1 MHIEEIQN
9 TIKGLFNLWCI
20 EKEKKRQL
28 QQKIQYAGP
37 VLGEG
42 EYGGI
47 LDAIFSDWWS
57 RGKYTTLAQKKLAEL
72 SSRKY
77 GLLLNSGSS
86 ANLVMMKAAK
96 ELFKWEDGDKII
108 TLSCGFPTT
117 VNPILDCNL
126 VPLFVDI
133 DLATLGLDPDLLEE
147 VLKKETRVKGVFVAH
162 TLGFPNKI
170 FEILNL
176 ARQYNVQV
184 FFDCCDAYGTTYG
197 SQPIQTYGKAA
208 TFSYYVAHHV
218 TSGEGGGIV
227 TNDTDLQL
235 VMNGFRNWGR
245 YCSSPDCCIR
255 ATNREVFC
263 SEERLTKECD
273 LPDDYSVNYQFEWL
287 GYNLKMLDLQAAM
300 LLTQLD
306 RLPEFTKI
314 RQDNYRL
321 LWSFMN
327 GSKFGFK
334 LWEINNTISPFSFPF
349 ILPEDVPFQ
358 RKHLV
363 HHLARHG
370 IETRLLFG
378 GNLTKHPAYVKVKN
392 KWQLY
397 GESHPNADLIMNR
410 CLMLGVSPIIT
421 TEKLARVITVL
432 QEFEKQW

>member
-1 MHIEEIQN
+1 MQIEDIQN

-20 EKEKKRQL
+20 EKEKKRQ
-28 QQKIQYAGP
+28 QQVKVQYAGP
-37 VLGEG
+37 VLGEQ
-42 EYGGI
+42 EYNGI

-57 RGKYTTLAQKKLAEL
+57 RGKYTTMAQKKLAEL
-72 SSRKY
+72 SSRDY

-96 ELFKWEDGDKII
+96 EVLKWQDGDEIV

-117 VNPILDCNL
+117 VNPIVDCNL

-133 DLATLGLDPDLLEE
+133 KLENLGLSPALLEE
-147 VLKKETRVKGVFVAH
+147 VLDKNPKVKGVFVAH
-162 TLGFPNKI
+162 TLGFPNEI
-170 FEILNL
+170 FELLNI
-176 ARQYNVQV
+176 ARAHGVQV
-184 FFDCCDAYGTTYG
+184 FFDCCDAYGTVYG
-197 SQPIQTYGKAA
+197 DQPITAYGKAA

-218 TSGEGGGIV
+218 TCGEGGGIV
-227 TNDTDLQL
+227 TNDTNLQ
-235 VMNGFRNWGR
+235 VTMNGFRNWGR

-255 ATNREVFC
+255 ATNRELFC
-263 SEERLTKECD
+263 SEEKLTKDSE

-287 GYNLKMLDLQAAM
+287 GYNLKMLDLQASM
-300 LLTQLD
+300 LLTQFD

-314 RQDNYRL
+314 RRDNYRI

-334 LWEINNTISPFSFPF
+334 LWEINDTISPFSFPF

-363 HHLARHG
+363 HYLARHG

-378 GNLTKHPAYVKVKN
+378 GNLTKHPAYAKIKN
-392 KWQLY
+392 KWRLY

-410 CLMLGVSPIIT
+410 CLMLGVSPIISN
-421 TEKLARVITVL
+421 EKMYKVVQVL

>member
-1 MHIEEIQN
+1 
-9 TIKGLFNLWCI
+9 
-20 EKEKKRQL
+20 
-28 QQKIQYAGP
+28 
-37 VLGEG
+37 
-42 EYGGI
+42 
-47 LDAIFSDWWS
+47 
-57 RGKYTTLAQKKLAEL
+57 
-72 SSRKY
+72 
-77 GLLLNSGSS
+77 
-86 ANLVMMKAAK
+86 
-96 ELFKWEDGDKII
+96 
-108 TLSCGFPTT
+108 
-117 VNPILDCNL
+117 
-126 VPLFVDI
+126 
-133 DLATLGLDPDLLEE
+133 
-147 VLKKETRVKGVFVAH
+147 
-162 TLGFPNKI
+162 
-170 FEILNL
+170 
-176 ARQYNVQV
+176 
-184 FFDCCDAYGTTYG
+184 
-197 SQPIQTYGKAA
+197 
-208 TFSYYVAHHV
+208 
-218 TSGEGGGIV
+218 
-227 TNDTDLQL
+227 
-235 VMNGFRNWGR
+235 
-245 YCSSPDCCIR
+245 
-255 ATNREVFC
+255 
-263 SEERLTKECD
+263 
-273 LPDDYSVNYQFEWL
+273 
-287 GYNLKMLDLQAAM
+287 MLDLQAAM